1 MLRSFDGLAFRQ
13 LRTRPLRAGLT
24 AFGVV
29 LGVGMVFGVLLLV
42 GTIRTTFDT
51 MLESAFGKQE
61 LVVNAKA
68 GTLPQ
73 DSLAKVKDTPGVTG
87 AGSMIGAVFNRLDE
101 HGKTIKGLKGQL
113 MVAGI
118 DPYGNPPYR
127 MHLISGRGAVFGRE
141 AVLERKWA
149 KDAGIGIGDSVRV
162 ASPSGPVH
170 LRIIGLFGFEN
181 GASMGGIGYATMPL
195 REARRIMET
204 PSGWMQIVASV
215 KKTSDLEPVQKRL
228 QNALGPGVDVK
239 TPAGWGKEIGKQL
252 DALNVV
258 LYFFSGIALFVGGFL
273 ILNSFNMT
281 VLQRMREIGMLRTLG
296 ASRGMVAR
304 TVLTEALIVGI
315 IGTVLGLGLGLGLAQ
330 GLIAMMR
337 GLGVPVGSLHMT
349 MGGAI
354 TASILGI
361 VVTTVGAWWPARRA
375 GRIPP
380 IRAALGDSEPQKRPS
395 IKRGLIGVA
404 LFVPGLIFGGELFM
418 GGSGAGDAMLG
429 MLVTM
434 VMFVGMAMAAPFIIL
449 PVVAALGP
457 IFKTFFPACGWLA
470 VEALRSNATRTA
482 ATAAALTIGLSVVMV
497 NSSMSASFI
506 GTIRDQLTQGFA
518 RDFNVQPQGYTIE
531 DGGGPGIP
539 QRLVDKVQ
547 QMPEVAVA
555 TPVRAQV
562 TTLPK
567 TDEPGL
573 MVGVDPIAY
582 PRVDESPIKAATRDE
597 AYRRLG
603 IGGVILGANYAY
615 KTHLKVGDT
624 IVLRGPRGAREAP
637 IAGITQTLEPRD
649 LQMSLATMRDIYGVT
664 ANSQLAVKAW
674 DSSKAPVLQRR
685 VQRLVDDRYANLELV
700 SLAGRKAEIE
710 KEVNQQFNFFN
721 AIVAIAV
728 IVSLLGV
735 VNTLAMSVIERT
747 REIGVLRALGSSRW
761 LIRQTMLD
769 ESLMITIAGAL
780 AGIFVGVLIG
790 FVWVGTLGGVM
801 PGISFHL
808 PLGTM
813 IGVTIAAV
821 IAGVLAAA
829 LPARRAARLQ
839 VIRALTYE

>member
-1 MLRSFDGLAFRQ
+1 VLRSFDSLAFRQ
-13 LRTRPLRAGLT
+13 LRTRPLRAVLT

-42 GTIRTTFDT
+42 GTIRGTFDT

-73 DSLAKVKDTPGVTG
+73 AALKKVENTEGVTG
-87 AGSMIGAVFNRLDE
+87 AGSMIGAVFNRIDQR
-101 HGKTIKGLKGQL
+101 GKTIKGLKGQL

-118 DPYGNPPYR
+118 DPYGRPPYR
-127 MHLISGRGAVFGRE
+127 MHLIAGRGAVFGPE
-141 AVLERKWA
+141 TVLERKWA
-149 KDAGIGIGDSVRV
+149 KDAGLGIGDSIRV
-162 ASPSGPVH
+162 ASPSGPVR
-170 LRIIGLFGFEN
+170 LRVIGLFGFEN

-195 REARRIMET
+195 REARRMMET

-215 KKTSDLEPVQKRL
+215 DKTSDLKPVQKRL

-239 TPAGWGKEIGKQL
+239 TPAGWGKEISKQL

-304 TVLTEALIVGI
+304 TVLEEALVVGIVG
-315 IGTVLGLGLGLGLAQ
+315 TLLGLGLGLGLAK

-337 GLGVPVGSLHMT
+337 GIGVPVGSLT
-349 MGGAI
+349 ITAGSAI

-361 VVTTVGAWWPARRA
+361 VVTAAGAWWPARRA

-380 IRAALGDSEPQKRPS
+380 IRAALGDTEPRKRPS
-395 IKRGLIGVA
+395 VRRGLVGLA
-404 LFVPGLIFGGELFM
+404 LFLPGLIFGGELFM

-434 VMFVGMAMAAPFIIL
+434 VMFVGMAMAAPFVIL
-449 PVVAALGP
+449 PIAAAMAP
-457 IFKTFFPACGWLA
+457 IFKRLFPASGRLA
-470 VEALRSNATRTA
+470 VDSLRSNATRTA
-482 ATAAALTIGLSVVMV
+482 ATAAALTIGLSVVIV

-506 GTIRDQLTQGFA
+506 GTIREQLTQGFA

-531 DGGGPGIP
+531 QGGGPGIP
-539 QRLVDKVQ
+539 QGLVDRVH

-562 TTLPK
+562 TTMPK
-567 TDEPGL
+567 TDEQGV
-573 MVGVDPIAY
+573 MVGVDPIEY
-582 PRVDESPIKAATRDE
+582 PRVDKSPIKGATREE

-624 IVLRGPRGAREAP
+624 IVLRGPRSSRQAP
-637 IAGITQTLEPRD
+637 IVGITQTLEPRD
-649 LQMSLATMRDIYGVT
+649 LQMSLATMRDVYGVT

-674 DSSKAPVLQRR
+674 NASQAPPLERR
-685 VQRLVDDRYANLELV
+685 VQKLVTDRYSNLELV

-710 KEVNQQFNFFN
+710 REVNQQFNFFN

-761 LIRQTMLD
+761 LVRQTMLD
-769 ESLMITIAGAL
+769 ESLMITLAGAIAGIL
-780 AGIFVGVLIG
+780 VGLLIG
-790 FVWVGTLGGVM
+790 FVWVGTIGGVM
-801 PGISFHL
+801 PGITFHV
-808 PLGTM
+808 PLGTI
-813 IGVTIAAV
+813 IGVAIASI
-821 IAGVLAAA
+821 IAGVVAAA